1 MPLTEDNLD
10 HPEGD
15 GPFPGAVVINEL
27 FGLGGNVESTVRLA
41 RVDIHQVTKR
51 RAL

>member
-15 GPFPGAVVINEL
+15 SLFPEAAVIHEL
-27 FGLGGNVESTVRLA
+27 FGLDGNVESTIRLA
-41 RVDIHQVTKR
+41 
-51 RAL
+51 

>member
-10 HPEGD
+10 HSEGD
-15 GPFPGAVVINEL
+15 GPFPWAAVIYKL
-27 FGLGGNVESTVRLA
+27 FALDGNVESTIRLA